1 MMKAVK
7 WTIIAVAVL
16 LGLFVLVTLFLPKDY
31 YVERS
36 EVIEAPAVVIYMQIA
51 DLKAWQ
57 EWNPWKEMD
66 PDMTLTFGEA
76 TSGTGAWY
84 SWESEIAGSGRMTVI
99 EADPPKTIRYELLFK
114 GYESVP
120 SYSGFSL
127 EGEALTGPV
136 KVTWSFEGSV
146 GDKLFAR
153 WMTLFIDK
161 FVGENYENGLK
172 ALKERCEGMKVED
185 IVLTTGEPVGEE

>member
-7 WTIIAVAVL
+7 WIIIAVAVL

-31 YVERS
+31 YVERT
-36 EVIEAPAVVIYMQIA
+36 EIIEAPAVVIYVQIA

-66 PDMTLTFGEA
+66 PDMALTYGEA
-76 TSGTGAWY
+76 TSGMGAWY
-84 SWESEIAGSGRMTVI
+84 SWESEIAGSGRMTII
-99 EADPPKTIRYELLFK
+99 EADPPKNIRFELLFK

-120 SYSGFSL
+120 SYSGFTL
-127 EGEALTGPV
+127 EGEELTGPV

-161 FVGENYENGLK
+161 FVGESYENGLK

-185 IVLTTGEPVGEE
+185 IVLTIGEPVG